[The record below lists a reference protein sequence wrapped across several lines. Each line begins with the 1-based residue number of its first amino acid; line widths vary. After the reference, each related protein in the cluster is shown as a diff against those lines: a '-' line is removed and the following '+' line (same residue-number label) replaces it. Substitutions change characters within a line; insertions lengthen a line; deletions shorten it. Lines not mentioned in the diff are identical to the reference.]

1 MSTYRVHPVWVFISL
16 CLLFMAAFPSTTQ
29 AESVGS
35 TPLQMS
41 TSAGSS
47 AQSSC
52 GALAFEFVGNATIV
66 PLGDWTVLNQTVF
79 NSCVGNADVIM
90 FAVWKIASGQT
101 VAVETAGAYMTAGET
116 LNFYVPVYNIA
127 PATYTVFLFGIS
139 ASNNVPVSSEEQV
152 EVTVV

>member
-1 MSTYRVHPVWVFISL
+1 
-16 CLLFMAAFPSTTQ
+16 
-29 AESVGS
+29 
-35 TPLQMS
+35 MS

-47 AQSSC
+47 AQSNC
-52 GALAFEFVGNATIV
+52 GALALEFVGNATITS
-66 PLGDWTVLNQTVF
+66 LGDWIVLNQTVF
-79 NSCVGNADVIM
+79 NSCVGNADVVM

-101 VAVETAGAYMTAGET
+101 VAVETAGAYMTARET